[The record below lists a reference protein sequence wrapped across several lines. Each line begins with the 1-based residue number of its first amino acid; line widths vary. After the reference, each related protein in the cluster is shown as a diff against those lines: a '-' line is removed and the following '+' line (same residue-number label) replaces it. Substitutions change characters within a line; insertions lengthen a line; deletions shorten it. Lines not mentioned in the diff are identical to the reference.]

1 MKEIT
6 EDYVSFETRN
16 LLMKKGMPKDCFNH
30 LVRENTQEDT
40 IRTYYTCPLYYA
52 TKWLMEE
59 HHYYIQVML
68 DNLVGTHVGY
78 YVIIMKTDSDFEL
91 ALYDVEEQV
100 FYETP
105 EEASEAAIKYCLE
118 NLI

>member
-1 MKEIT
+1 MIK

-16 LLMKKGMPKDCFNH
+16 LLMKKGMPKDYFSH

-40 IRTYYTCPLYYA
+40 VRRYYTCYLDKA
-52 TKWLMEE
+52 IKWLREE

-68 DNLVGTHVGY
+68 DDWVGTHVGY
-78 YVIIMKTDSDFEL
+78 YVVIKKTDSDFEL
-91 ALYDVEEQV
+91 ALYEEEEQV

-105 EEASEAAIKYCLE
+105 EEACEAAIKYCLE
-118 NLI
+118 NLMNK